1 MLWKISYLL
10 DRLGIRIPEIFWKE
24 EIVRFIT
31 ESKSERIVEIPLILR
46 SIPRKK
52 SKILD
57 IGCRYSL
64 LPIQL
69 SSMGHKVYG
78 IDIYPYQR
86 KHPNL
91 HFLKGDFLEAHLK
104 NNFFDVVI
112 SLSTIEHIG
121 LGFYKEKL
129 NNEGD
134 RDAVEKVKRILKPK
148 GTFLLTVP
156 FGKPTDSNWYRVYN
170 RKRIVNLLEGFKIFA
185 WEVFAERQGNWMP
198 FSITKAEKMDSS
210 SRVRAVIF
218 ISTRKE

>member
-1 MLWKISYLL
+1 MFRKISYLL
-10 DRLGIRIPEIFWKE
+10 DRVGLKIPEIFWKE

-31 ESKSERIVEIPLILR
+31 ESRSERIVEIPLVLNN
-46 SIPRKK
+46 IPREK

-91 HFLKGDFLEAHLK
+91 HFFRGDFLEAHFR

-121 LGFYKEKL
+121 LGYYKEKL
-129 NNEGD
+129 NIHAD

-156 FGKPTDSNWYRVYN
+156 FGKPMDSNWYRVYD
-170 RKRIVNLLEGFKIFA
+170 RKRIMNLLSSFQISTWK
-185 WEVFAERQGNWMP
+185 VFAEKQSSWVP
-198 FSITKAEKMDSS
+198 VSIGAAEKIDSS
-210 SRVRAVIF
+210 SEVRAVIF
-218 ISTRKE
+218 ISARKE